1 MSDTRKAI
9 RYFIKYLKP
18 YKKGIAIVIILS
30 LLDRKSVV

>member
-18 YKKGIAIVIILS
+18 YKKGIAIEILLS
-30 LLDRKSVV
+30 MLSNVAQ